1 MNKFMNFWL
10 PATFVPVLLSVRY
23 DPLSSYFYYVS
34 IALCLPPPPRPHPT
48 SKFCIHYC
56 FQILLGGLY
65 ISKRIWKQFLMQNL
79 RGKQSALW
87 RIRKKSV
94 GRRCVRT
101 RCASSSLFSSTEPC
115 CHGIFFGRAQTR
127 ALESKITPT
136 YMYQKDRTL
145 IKRVHLPRFLY
156 PSLLQN
162 LLSLFD
168 RQSHQALVEAFQN
181 VDYMVLKWKHWIVFI
196 T

>member
-1 MNKFMNFWL
+1 MDIKVQSFSLSTKWLKF
-10 PATFVPVLLSVRY
+10 VLKLGFGNMSKVSNNSISTNCASVRSKIDLFQVY
-23 DPLSSYFYYVS
+23 EQIYELLTNRHLRSRF
-34 IALCLPPPPRPHPT
+34 ALCSLW
-48 SKFCIHYC
+48 SVIFLFLLCVYC
-56 FQILLGGLY
+56 TLL
-65 ISKRIWKQFLMQNL
+65 
-79 RGKQSALW
+79 
-87 RIRKKSV
+87 
-94 GRRCVRT
+94 
-101 RCASSSLFSSTEPC
+101 
-115 CHGIFFGRAQTR
+115 FFGRAQTR

-136 YMYQKDRTL
+136 YMHQKDRTL
-145 IKRVHLPRFLY
+145 IKRVHLLRFLY